1 MPAGA
6 ISVTAWRTLID
17 NKIERLPVRPSAIAR
32 KCGVHIFTYWD
43 YMKASGRSDIEVLQ
57 MFGSDGFTQLTKGDY
72 LVFYNPC
79 NSPARNRWTLAHELG
94 HILLGHITKQ
104 QPALCR
110 GEVKDFYDIQ
120 ADNFAARLLCPEA
133 IVHFCG
139 VSSVAELKAL
149 TDLSKQASEI
159 AWQGLC
165 ERRTRGRFTLDPT
178 EQLLLQQFQPFIAS
192 YISEKI
198 NEDPDLMPPTGMMM
212 QYRL

>member
-1 MPAGA
+1 MTGTISSSAWNTLMRAGC
-6 ISVTAWRTLID
+6 SS
-17 NKIERLPVRPSAIAR
+17 LPIKPSRIAR
-32 KCGVHIFTYWD
+32 FYGILLYKYED
-43 YMKASGRSDIEVLQ
+43 YMRATGVNSIQLLKEYGR
-57 MFGSDGFTQLTKGDY
+57 DGFTQLVGTTY
-72 LVFYNPC
+72 TIFYNPC

-165 ERRTRGRFTLDPT
+165 ERRARGRFTLDPT

-198 NEDPDLMPPTGMMM
+198 NEDPDLMPPTGMLA

>member
-1 MPAGA
+1 MRA
-6 ISVTAWRTLID
+6 T
-17 NKIERLPVRPSAIAR
+17 
-32 KCGVHIFTYWD
+32 GVNSIQLLKEY
-43 YMKASGRSDIEVLQ
+43 GR
-57 MFGSDGFTQLTKGDY
+57 DGFTQLVGTTY
-72 LVFYNPC
+72 TIFYNPC

-94 HILLGHITKQ
+94 H
-104 QPALCR
+104 
-110 GEVKDFYDIQ
+110 IQ

-165 ERRTRGRFTLDPT
+165 ERRARGRFTLDPT

-198 NEDPDLMPPTGMMM
+198 NEDPDLMPPTGMLA